1 MLRGLPGS
9 GKSTKAKE
17 LYKSGGNY
25 YRVNRDHL
33 REMMF
38 FSDHNGKREADV
50 IDIEK
55 LIAKAILVEGH
66 NVIIDDT
73 NLGQKHEDMWKSAV
87 ADYNETFPLEKPVGF
102 QILRVDTPI
111 EECIK
116 RDAARE
122 RSVGRSVIMGMALQ
136 YGYHKPTSAV
146 LCDLDGTLCDI
157 EHRRP
162 FVNQKCTNCGGNK
175 LDGQKCGDG
184 TMLVPGGELEM
195 HGKKDWKSFFDGIPQ
210 DSVRTNVLQMLENLQ
225 DMGCEIYFVSARQ
238 DMLRKVTEDWLEKW
252 VPHIKYKALL
262 MRGSM
267 DRREDSLVKADL
279 LHKYFP
285 DKSVIKLVI
294 DDRPR
299 VVRMWK
305 EEGLEVMDVGDGTE
319 F

>member
-25 YRVNRDHL
+25 YRVNRDHI

-38 FSDHNGKREADV
+38 FSDHNGKREVGV
-50 IDIEK
+50 IEIEK
-55 LIAKAILVEGH
+55 LIAQAMLVQGH

-162 FVNQKCTNCGGNK
+162 FVNQKCERCGGNALDDK
-175 LDGQKCGDG
+175 LCGPVEG
-184 TMLVPGGELEM
+184 IHTANVVK

-210 DSVRTNVLQMLENLQ
+210 DQVRGEVLKMLEYHQ
-225 DMGCEIYFVSARQ
+225 EAGHEIYFVSARQ

-252 VPHIKYKALL
+252 VPHIKYQALL

-305 EEGLEVMDVGDGTE
+305 EEGLEVVDVGDGTE